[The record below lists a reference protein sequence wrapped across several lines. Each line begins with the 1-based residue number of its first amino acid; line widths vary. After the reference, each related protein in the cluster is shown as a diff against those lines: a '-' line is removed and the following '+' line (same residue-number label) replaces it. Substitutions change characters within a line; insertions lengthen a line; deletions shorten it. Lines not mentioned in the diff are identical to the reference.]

1 MRFELPRQARTKS
14 LTGLEVAA
22 GHAERGAK
30 RTDVAIEEMK
40 ENMTKIVTFKHKRA
54 IPETL
59 EAREVRSAKA
69 EARAAAPEA
78 TAGAAMDKNS

>member
-1 MRFELPRQARTKS
+1 M
-14 LTGLEVAA
+14 EVGA

-30 RTDVAIEEMK
+30 RTDVTIEEMK

-59 EAREVRSAKA
+59 DASWVELCAAAKSAKA

-78 TAGAAMDKNS
+78 AAGAPMDTES

>member
-1 MRFELPRQARTKS
+1 MGEQRSVVDEMRFELPRQARTKS
-14 LTGLEVAA
+14 LTGLEVGA

-30 RTDVAIEEMK
+30 RTDVTIEDMK

-59 EAREVRSAKA
+59 DASWVELC
-69 EARAAAPEA
+69 AAA
-78 TAGAAMDKNS
+78 